1 MDSAWLLAVVGAALA
16 VGAALGWW
24 AANRRRGE
32 HQHEPPPPKVPDRV
46 TPAGL
51 GVELKARLGGAS
63 FTTDGGT
70 TPSQLVWVDG
80 GDEVLVHVDSL
91 TTRALDGALLV
102 SVDLETDQTG
112 RQPLVVVLSMAAA
125 DDGAG
130 LVAVTEDVPRGDPVL
145 AARWGAA
152 LQNAVWAALTALAR
166 AHADERAG
174 APRALVVT
182 ADGLRLV
189 AGAPLRVVPGGGAPT

>member
-51 GVELKARLGGAS
+51 GVELKARLGGAA
-63 FTTDGGT
+63 FTGGGGT

-152 LQNAVWAALTALAR
+152 LQNAVWAALTELAR